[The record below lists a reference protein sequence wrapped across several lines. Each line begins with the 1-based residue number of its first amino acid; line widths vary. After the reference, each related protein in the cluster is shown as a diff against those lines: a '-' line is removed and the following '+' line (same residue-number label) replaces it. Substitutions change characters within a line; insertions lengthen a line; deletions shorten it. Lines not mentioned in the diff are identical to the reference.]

1 MEANRGRIWIFSG
14 IAQWST
20 LIVLAIHFATI
31 SFICG
36 DFNTLFHGNVLKQL
50 VHAFSCAPL
59 SHSALE
65 FLSYGALKKL
75 HAA

>member
-1 MEANRGRIWIFSG
+1 MEAG

-20 LIVLAIHFATI
+20 LIALAIHCATV

-36 DFNTLFHGNVLKQL
+36 DFNILFHGNVLKQL

-59 SHSALE
+59 SHGAFE